1 MFIIRLYK
9 LFLVLIVIC
18 KENFL
23 LLDIRKFNLFYI
35 FSYVIIFDDN
45 VLNVKIIYYYIFFYE
60 IGFKI

>member
-1 MFIIRLYK
+1 MFIIGLYK

-45 VLNVKIIYYYIFFYE
+45 VLNVKIIYYYIFFL
-60 IGFKI
+60 